1 MRHRVSIVIISRAQ
15 AVFTALRQRVCAV
28 VSGIYWCTVWGCCS
42 MGDPPSEPPPAKKAK
57 VPVLSGER
65 FAAPLSPSAMDAVC
79 KGFVPKNTKKSTNWA
94 MRVFKQWRD
103 SRNSTVA
110 ERCPEMLLEQPNA
123 ELLNYWLAR
132 FVGWC

>member
-1 MRHRVSIVIISRAQ
+1 
-15 AVFTALRQRVCAV
+15 
-28 VSGIYWCTVWGCCS
+28 

-57 VPVLSGER
+57 VPVLSGEG

-79 KGFVPKNTKKSTNWA
+79 KGCVPKNTKKSTNWA

-103 SRNSTVA
+103 SSNSTVA
-110 ERCPEMLLEQPNA
+110 ERCPEMLLEQPNP
-123 ELLNYWLAR
+123 ELLNYWVAR